1 MTHALPLVLT
11 LITAGEPDSTALRE
25 WLLWGPYAGMAGLS
39 VLGPDLET
47 RIRPAIGDLTV
58 AAGCSYTT
66 KCEWRRHSS
75 SGSRIALDRDDTFA
89 KRPKG
94 MDWSRGCAYAH
105 AYLHAGT
112 EQVVRL
118 SVKAN
123 WRATAWLNGVRTQGE
138 VTLRR
143 GWNRLLV
150 KVFYPSSWI
159 RSHLQDQEGWW
170 FECRLATLDGQAVTG
185 LRIQLDDPE
194 RDPAELADPGTS
206 LARRT
211 TVALRG
217 KGRWAPLF
225 NADETADVELIVAQL
240 DKQAAPATRMLRWRV
255 IDCDGRET
263 AAGRQ
268 QVVYSNAEPARLP
281 VALGKLPVGHYRVVG
296 ELGHAA
302 GVTAYLPPL
311 SFVVLRGPVDTRPD
325 DGPRKLAG
333 CDYWLMNSG
342 THRERVRWLAQ
353 VGLLRN
359 VGSFATWWTTFKDGK
374 VGTDYRTFVDETLEE
389 AARLGVDIVGY
400 LEGGWPVSALQDQPR
415 KVWLSKG
422 LAPERLVIWPWTPL
436 PEFDTPQYER
446 AVRAYVT
453 QTVLRYKNRIRT
465 WKSYNEIDIAGKM
478 PPAQYARIARILHES
493 VKAADPTAS
502 MVGASLV
509 YLGSDWCK
517 RLFRETDFAAWHDVY
532 DIHAHA
538 MQPPR
543 IGGCIG
549 NGPSEGLIGLGAR
562 IADGAPDKAVWYGE
576 VSPPLSHA
584 EGGQWEQA
592 SNVVKQAAF
601 AVAHPKVQ
609 VLAWLVPYGG
619 GVPDIA
625 ASSLTH
631 MPYPAVVAMNLCAHL
646 LDGRRVLPALDLG
659 GDVQQ
664 VRVSA
669 GNSGQTLVLW
679 SDTPRDVSIAARGQ
693 RVRVIDPVGRERTS
707 LVADG
712 KVCLAVSGTPVFVC
726 GSGFGGE

>member
-1 MTHALPLVLT
+1 MTHALALALSVC
-11 LITAGEPDSTALRE
+11 AAAEPDAAALRQ

-39 VLGPDLET
+39 VLAPDMQK
-47 RIRPAIGDLTV
+47 RIRPATGDLTV
-58 AAGCSYTT
+58 APGCSYTT
-66 KCEWRRHSS
+66 KSEWRPYA
-75 SGSRIALDRDDTFA
+75 SGSPRIDLDRVETFA
-89 KRPKG
+89 KRPKV

-105 AYLHAGT
+105 TYVHLDSEQTVLLH
-112 EQVVRL
+112 
-118 SVKAN
+118 VKAN
-123 WRATAWLNGVRTQGE
+123 WRAVVWLNGVRTQGNA
-138 VTLRR
+138 TLHR

-150 KVFYPSSWI
+150 KAFYPSSWI
-159 RSHLQDQEGWW
+159 RPQLPDPRGWW
-170 FECRLATLDGQAVTG
+170 FECRVTAMDGRPVSG
-185 LRIQLDDPE
+185 LMTQLDDPD
-194 RDPAELADPGTS
+194 RDSAELADPRNS

-211 TVALRG
+211 TATLSA

-225 NADETADVELIVAQL
+225 SADEQVDLELVLAQS
-240 DKQAAPATRMLRWRV
+240 DRQAKPRPTQARWRV
-255 IDCDGRET
+255 IDCDSRRLAGSEQRFSYST
-263 AAGRQ
+263 A
-268 QVVYSNAEPARLP
+268 VPARVP
-281 VALGKLPVGHYRVVG
+281 MALGKLPVGHYRVVG
-296 ELGHAA
+296 ELRQAA
-302 GVTAYLPPL
+302 GVSAYLPAL
-311 SFVVLRGPVDTRPD
+311 SFVVLRGRVDTSQD

-333 CDYWLMNSG
+333 CDYWLMNSR
-342 THRERVRWLAQ
+342 THRERLRWLAR

-679 SDTPRDVSIAARGQ
+679 SDTPRDVSIAAKGQ